1 MLIFF
6 LQKVY
11 MSKTNSFQ
19 EQLKSNLELFLETQ
33 LKGYNQDDLLKIDL
47 HCHDYNSKIPD
58 ETLGRILGVPE
69 TWLQSKDLIQRL
81 EKSGCDTFTITNH
94 NNATSCW
101 QLQEEGFDI
110 LTGTEFS
117 VTVPDFK
124 VGIHILTYGFTKE
137 DEVKLNKLRYNV
149 YEFLKYTHQKNIP
162 TVWAHPLYHYAVGKQ
177 PSFDFFSKMAL
188 IFERF
193 EVLNGQRDTWQN
205 MLVKEWITN
214 LTPEQL
220 KKDAER
226 FDIDVNL
233 YTQNPF
239 KKTLTGGSDDHM
251 GIFAGH
257 TGSYL
262 YVPNLQERLKTS
274 SKSYLA
280 LEAIR
285 EHRIIPYGGHQNIEK
300 LTIAFLDYIF
310 QVAIN
315 FEKPDL
321 IRMVLH
327 KGNTQDKLIAVLL
340 SNLFTELKHHKT
352 TMKFIKLF
360 HKVFVGKSPNKL
372 TKLAVKK
379 TFKPIFNEAL
389 NIVKA
394 HHIEPAEMTSN
405 FYRSINDINDKLNGI
420 FFKRLQKKID
430 KTSNEI
436 TIENFNF
443 ENMIERLEFSPNLRD
458 HIEKKQK
465 KKVSTFLDG
474 LSFPFLS
481 STLIFG
487 TNFLS
492 SKVLYNNRELLNEFS
507 DELGVLKHPKRMLWL
522 TDTFEDKNGVS
533 KALQEMHT
541 EIKRLN
547 LPIDLLVCSDTLKAD
562 EHLIVIKPEL
572 EIEIPNYKGQSL
584 RIPNINKIHKLFLQN
599 NYDRIMSSTEGV
611 MGFISIILK
620 NAFTVPAYFY
630 IHTDWIMFARKNIG
644 MDQHQADKVRRL
656 LRVFYKN
663 FDKLFV
669 LNNDHKKWLA
679 SNEMEYDN
687 AKIYK
692 TGHWVSKN
700 FTPVK
705 TDKEAVFNISSNQKV
720 LLYVGRLSKE
730 KGVMDIV
737 SIYHKVAKEV
747 DKVQVVFVGTG
758 PAEGQLKQEL
768 SEALFLGWVD
778 STELPAIY
786 SASDML
792 VLPSNFD
799 TFGLVVLEALS
810 CGLPVGAYKAKGP
823 KDIIEHK
830 KCGYVASNANG
841 LSKFI
846 IQYFENPSLKDSF
859 KRNALKRASEY
870 SKDEI
875 MGQLIKDLNL

>member
-1 MLIFF
+1 
-6 LQKVY
+6 

-19 EQLKSNLELFLETQ
+19 EQLKSGLELFLESQ
-33 LKGYNQDDLLKIDL
+33 IEGYRQDDLLKIDL

-69 TWLQSKDLIQRL
+69 TWLKSKDLIRTL
-81 EKSGCDTFTITNH
+81 GKSGCDTFTITNH

-101 QLQEEGFDI
+101 QLQEEGYDI
-110 LTGTEFS
+110 LVGTEFS

-124 VGIHILTYGFTKE
+124 VGIHVLAYGFSKE
-137 DEVKLNKLRYNV
+137 DEAKLNKLRYNV
-149 YEFLKYTHQKNIP
+149 YEFLKYANQKNIP
-162 TVWAHPLYHYAVGKQ
+162 TVWAHPLYHYTVGKQ

-214 LTPEQL
+214 LTPEKL
-220 KKDAER
+220 EKDAKL
-226 FDIDVNL
+226 FNVDVSL
-233 YTQNPF
+233 YTRHPY
-239 KKTLTGGSDDHM
+239 KKSLTGGSDDHM

-274 SKSYLA
+274 SRSSLA

-315 FEKPDL
+315 FKRPDL

-327 KGNTQDKLIAVLL
+327 KGTTQDKLVAVLI

-360 HKVFVGKSPNKL
+360 HKVFVGKSPSKL
-372 TKLAVKK
+372 TKLVVKK
-379 TFKPIFNEAL
+379 TYKPIFEEAL
-389 NIVKA
+389 NIVKS
-394 HHIEPAEMTSN
+394 HHLEPAEMTSN
-405 FYRSINDINDKLNGI
+405 FYNTINNINDKLNGI

-430 KTSNEI
+430 KSYDEKKL
-436 TIENFNF
+436 EYFNF
-443 ENMIERLEFSPNLRD
+443 EKMIERLEFSPNLRD
-458 HIEKKQK
+458 HIDKKQK
-465 KKVSTFLDG
+465 KKISSFLDG

-487 TNFLS
+487 TNLLS
-492 SKVLYNNRELLNEFS
+492 SKVLYNTRNLLNEFS
-507 DELGVLKHPKRMLWL
+507 EELGVLKHPKRMLWL

-533 KALQEMHT
+533 KVLQEMHT

-547 LPIDLLVCSDTLKAD
+547 LPIDLLVCSDTLKSD

-572 EIEIPNYKGQSL
+572 EIKIPNYQEQPL
-584 RIPNINKIHKLFLQN
+584 RIPNINKIHKLFIEN
-599 NYDRIMSSTEGV
+599 NYDRIMCSTEGV
-611 MGFISIILK
+611 MGVISIVLK

-630 IHTDWIMFARKNIG
+630 LHTDWMMFARKKMG
-644 MDQHQADKVRRL
+644 MDQHQADKVRRI

-663 FDKLFV
+663 FDKIFV

-679 SNEMEYDN
+679 SYEMEYDQ
-687 AKIYK
+687 AKIFK

-700 FTPVK
+700 FIPVK
-705 TDKEAVFNISSNQKV
+705 SDKETIFNLPNDCKV

-737 SIYHKVAKEV
+737 SIYRKVVKEI
-747 DKVQVVFVGTG
+747 DQVRMVFVGTG
-758 PAEGQLKQEL
+758 SAEESLRKEL
-768 SEALFLGWVD
+768 PEALFLGWVD
-778 STELPAIY
+778 STKLPAIY
-786 SASDML
+786 SAADML
-792 VLPSNFD
+792 LLPSKFD

-810 CGLPVGAYKAKGP
+810 CGLPVAAYKAKGP
-823 KDIIEHK
+823 KDIIEHE
-830 KCGYVASNANG
+830 KCGYLSAHASG
-841 LSKFI
+841 LSRFI
-846 IQYFENPSLKDSF
+846 IQYFENPNLKSSF
-859 KRNALKRASEY
+859 RQNALKQASAY
-870 SKDEI
+870 SKNVI
-875 MGQLIKDLNL
+875 MGQLIKDLDL